1 MADQGTTTAAPASS
15 NVEQARAWDGD
26 EGRYWAANADRFDAS
41 LRAYHPLL
49 LAEAAPGRADVVV
62 DVGCGAGQT
71 TLDLARLATGGTVAG
86 IDLSGPMLDVARSR
100 AATAGV
106 INVRFVQADAQVHPL
121 PECDLVVSRTGA
133 MFFGDTDAAFANLAA
148 ALRPGGR
155 IVLLVWQ
162 GVEHNEWL
170 QRILGALAA
179 GRDLP
184 TPPPDAPG
192 PFALSRP
199 ERVTS
204 LLEGAGFARPDLRD
218 LRRPMYFGE
227 TPEEATAFMHGL
239 NAWMLADLDAT
250 TRGSALAALEQ
261 TMREHAGPDGVTF
274 GSAMWLVTAA
284 RRT

>member
-1 MADQGTTTAAPASS
+1 MTDQGTTTAAPASS

-26 EGRYWAANADRFDAS
+26 EGRYWAAHADRFDES

-49 LAEAAPGRADVVV
+49 MAAAAPGAGDTVV

-71 TLDLARLATGGTVAG
+71 TIDLARLAPGGSVVG
-86 IDLSGPMLDVARSR
+86 VDLSGPMLEVARSR
-100 AATAGV
+100 AAAAGV
-106 INVRFVQADAQVHPL
+106 ANARFVQGDAQVHPL

-133 MFFGDTDAAFANLAA
+133 MFFGDPDAAFAHLGA

-162 GVEHNEWL
+162 GVEHNDWV

-199 ERVTS
+199 DRVTR
-204 LLEGAGFARPDLRD
+204 LLEDAGFGSPDLRD
-218 LRRPMYFGE
+218 LREPMYFGE
-227 TPEEATAFMHGL
+227 TAEEATAFMLGL
-239 NAWMLADLDAT
+239 NAWMLADLDAAS
-250 TRGSALAALEQ
+250 RDSALAALER

-274 GSAMWLVTAA
+274 GSAMWLVTAT
-284 RRT
+284 RR